1 MICSVFMTER
11 EKERERVEI
20 DFGGFEERERETP
33 VLAAALVF

>member
-1 MICSVFMTER
+1 MTER

-20 DFGGFEERERETP
+20 DFGGFEERETP